1 VRPPLDG
8 VLVADFSRV
17 LAGPIATMNLADLGA
32 TVVKV
37 ERPGAGDDTRSW
49 GPPWSDHSSS
59 YFDSINRSKRSV
71 TLDLRD
77 EGDRALAHELARRA
91 DVFIE
96 NFRPGALERHGLGY
110 EQVRAAN
117 PRIVYA
123 SITGFGR
130 GAGADLMGY
139 DFLVQA
145 VGGLM
150 SVTGDPDGDPTKA
163 GVALVDV
170 LTGKDATIGIL
181 AALTAREHSGQGCRV
196 EVELLSSLL
205 SSMVNQA
212 QGYLQTGRA
221 PRRMGNRH
229 PSIAPY
235 ETLHC
240 ADGLLAVACGND
252 GQFARLATA
261 LGAPELAA
269 DERFATNASRVGH
282 REELVGVLEAQLA
295 AADADTWQQ
304 RLTAADV
311 PAGRVGDLADGFD
324 LAERLG
330 LEPWSRVDDRA
341 EGWGAGVDPAE
352 GATRKAG
359 SNGAGGVPQ
368 VRHPVRYDSGLTTTP
383 SRPPR
388 LGEDDAAV
396 RAWLLEAD
404 PAPLPPAATR
414 QTGDQEPTRKASR

>member
-1 VRPPLDG
+1 MTAPLEG

-17 LAGPIATMNLADLGA
+17 LAGPLATMNLADLGA

-49 GPPWSDHSSS
+49 GPPWTEHSSS
-59 YFDSINRSKRSV
+59 YFESVNRSKRSV
-71 TLDLRD
+71 TLDLRAQ
-77 EGDRALAHELARRA
+77 GDLALARELARRA

-96 NFRPGALERHGLGY
+96 NFRPGALDRYGLGY
-110 EQVRAAN
+110 EQVRATN
-117 PRIVYA
+117 PGIVYA

-130 GAGADLMGY
+130 EEGAGLMGY

-150 SVTGDPDGDPTKA
+150 SVTGAPDGEPTKA

-181 AALTAREHSGQGCRV
+181 AALAARERSGEGCRV

-205 SSMVNQA
+205 SAMVNQG

-221 PRRMGNRH
+221 PGRMGNRH

-240 ADGLLAVACGND
+240 KGGLLAVACGND
-252 GQFARLATA
+252 GQFARFAET

-269 DERFATNASRVGH
+269 DERFATNAARVGH
-282 REELVGVLEAQLA
+282 REELVEALESRLA
-295 AADADTWQQ
+295 EEDAETWQE
-304 RLTAADV
+304 RLTGADV
-311 PAGRVGDLADGFD
+311 PAGRVGDLADGFA

-330 LEPWSRVDDRA
+330 LEPWSEATQRDGVASA
-341 EGWGAGVDPAE
+341 EDVSGDGG
-352 GATRKAG
+352 R
-359 SNGAGGVPQ
+359 GVPQ
-368 VRHPVRYDSGLTTTP
+368 VRHPVRYGTELTTTP
-383 SRPPR
+383 SAPPR
-388 LGEDDAAV
+388 LGEDDAEV
-396 RAWLLEAD
+396 RSWLAEPD
-404 PAPLPPAATR
+404 PAPLPAAPTR
-414 QTGDQEPTRKASR
+414 QTEDKEPTRKALR